1 MKTINCYHK
10 IMNMSKMMLEK
21 DKQGMTGGFLRT
33 VDFLG
38 DALKNRETTHK
49 IWKSDTCDDEADINT
64 YDNEPEVGPVTG
76 SFTID
81 IFF

>member
-1 MKTINCYHK
+1 
-10 IMNMSKMMLEK
+10 MLEK

-49 IWKSDTCDDEADINT
+49 IQKFKTCDDEADIDT
-64 YDNEPEVGPVTG
+64 DDNEPEGGPVTG
-76 SFTID
+76 NFTID
-81 IFF
+81 VSFFLI